1 MTDSVRL
8 SKHLID
14 LIGCSRREAQ
24 LYIEGGWVRVNGA
37 VVDEPQFPITD
48 QQVELHADAV
58 AEPLPPITLL
68 LNQPALANA
77 TLEQQ
82 LALLTAQTHWPED
95 PSGIQQLKGHFARLT
110 SELPLQNKATGLQ
123 VFTQDWR
130 TLRKLTDDRTRL
142 EQEYVVQVSGEINPQ
157 RLKRLAHAQMIKGVG
172 LPGCKAS
179 QQNEEHIRMVL
190 KDPSE
195 GVIERLCASI
205 DLDVLAMRRIR
216 IGAVSMGKLPLGQ
229 WRYCPPTQKF

>member
-24 LYIEGGWVRVNGA
+24 LYIEGGWVLVNGA
-37 VVDEPQFPITD
+37 IIDEPQFPITD
-48 QQVELHADAV
+48 QQVELRPNAV

-68 LNQPALANA
+68 LNQPWMPNA
-77 TLEQQ
+77 TFDQE
-82 LALLTAQTHWPED
+82 LALLTPETRWKED
-95 PSGIQQLKGHFARLT
+95 PCDMLQLKGHFARLN
-110 SELPLQNKATGLQ
+110 SELPLQSKATGLQ
-123 VFTQDWR
+123 VYTQDWR

-142 EQEYVVQVSGEINPQ
+142 EQEYVVQVKGEVSPQ
-157 RLKRLAHAQMIKGVG
+157 KLKRLAHAQMIKGVG

-179 QQNEEHIRMVL
+179 MQNEENIRMVL

-205 DLDVLAMRRIR
+205 DLEVIAMKRIR
-216 IGAVSMGKLPLGQ
+216 IGAISMSKLPLGQ
-229 WRYCPPTQKF
+229 WRYCLPSQKF

>member
-24 LYIEGGWVRVNGA
+24 LYIEGGWVLVNGSII
-37 VVDEPQFPITD
+37 DEPQYPITD
-48 QQVELHADAV
+48 QLVELRPNAV
-58 AEPLPPITLL
+58 AEPLPAITLL
-68 LNQPALANA
+68 LNQPVLPNA
-77 TLEQQ
+77 TFEQE
-82 LALLTAQTHWPED
+82 LALLTPETHWDED
-95 PSGIQQLKGHFARLT
+95 PSQILQLKGHFARLN
-110 SELPLQNKATGLQ
+110 SELPLQDKASGLQ
-123 VFTQDWR
+123 VYTQDWR

-142 EQEYVVQVSGEINPQ
+142 EQEYVVQVKGEISAQ
-157 RLKRLAHAQMIKGVG
+157 RLKRLAHAQMINGVG

-205 DLDVLAMRRIR
+205 DLEVVAMKRIR
-216 IGAVSMGKLPLGQ
+216 IGAVSMGKLPLGL
-229 WRYCPPTQKF
+229 WRYCTATQKF

>member
-37 VVDEPQFPITD
+37 VVDEP
-48 QQVELHADAV
+48 
-58 AEPLPPITLL
+58 LPPITLL

-82 LALLTAQTHWPED
+82 LTLLTAQTHWPED

-130 TLRKLTDDRTRL
+130 TLRKLTDDRTR
-142 EQEYVVQVSGEINPQ
+142 
-157 RLKRLAHAQMIKGVG
+157 
-172 LPGCKAS
+172 
-179 QQNEEHIRMVL
+179 
-190 KDPSE
+190 
-195 GVIERLCASI
+195 
-205 DLDVLAMRRIR
+205 
-216 IGAVSMGKLPLGQ
+216 
-229 WRYCPPTQKF
+229 